1 MQFGAAGVAGTLQI
15 DCEQIYTTACTIYD
29 VRGEMFSMHMLHEC

>member
-29 VRGEMFSMHMLHEC
+29 VGDEMFSMHMLL

>member
-15 DCEQIYTTACTIYD
+15 DCEQIYTIYD
-29 VRGEMFSMHMLHEC
+29 VGDEMFSMHMLL